1 LRPGGP
7 ARSLGAFGLG
17 LIVVF
22 LIVFTACEDS
32 GGRTP
37 AGVARDSAGVRIV
50 DLPPSSTQ
58 EPVTELTI
66 DPSWTP
72 SAGLEIGDLSDIDL
86 IPGRGIL
93 LLDELAVNVTVV
105 SDSGDVLA
113 VIGRAGQGPGEFDP
127 QGLRRIVATD
137 SSVFVP
143 DLFLQRITEF
153 TPEGETLSTRTFPL
167 SPVYA
172 VDWKGH
178 PGGGLA
184 FRAFE
189 RLGDQIIRIR
199 GEWVDTIL
207 SSPISNDYSNLLLPP
222 TSLWDL
228 TDQGDVIFGR
238 SDRGAV
244 ELRRGSTG
252 ELVWRAQ
259 WAGVAQEL
267 GDEDVAHLENLVRD
281 NILRDT
287 PEISA
292 GLLAQSLALIHY
304 PDRAPVLAGILAAPG
319 GDIWVRKAK
328 PVQAMDRDALL
339 VGSVDGC
346 GGRDW
351 DVLSSEGFLKARVR
365 LPEGFTPRR
374 FYGEWMYGILADE
387 LGIEAAARMSVV
399 SSLTGEG

>member
-1 LRPGGP
+1 MTRLRTGDP
-7 ARSLGAFGLG
+7 ARPRRLPGLG
-17 LIVVF
+17 LILPCLLV
-22 LIVFTACEDS
+22 LTACEDS

-37 AGVARDSAGVRIV
+37 AGVARDSAGVRVV
-50 DLPPSSTQ
+50 DLPPSSTGGR
-58 EPVTELTI
+58 VTELTI
-66 DPSWTP
+66 DSSWTP

-86 IPGRGIL
+86 VPGRGIL
-93 LLDELAVNVTVV
+93 LLDKLAVNVTVV

-113 VIGRAGQGPGEFDP
+113 VIGREGQGPGEFDP

-153 TPEGETLSTRTFPL
+153 TPEGRVLTTQTFPI

-184 FRAFE
+184 FRAFVQF
-189 RLGDQIIRIR
+189 GDQIIRIR
-199 GEWVDTIL
+199 GEMVDTIF

-228 TDQGDVIFGR
+228 TEQGDVIFGR

-259 WAGVAQEL
+259 WAGMAEDL
-267 GDEDVAHLENLVRD
+267 GDDDIAHLEALVRD

-292 GLLAQSLALIHY
+292 ELLAQSLALIHY
-304 PDRAPVLAGILAAPG
+304 PERAPVLAGILAAPG
-319 GDIWVRKAK
+319 GDVWVRKAK

-339 VGSVDGC
+339 VGSVDGY

-374 FYGEWMYGILADE
+374 FYGGWMYGILADE
-387 LGIEAAARMSVV
+387 LGLEAAARVRV
-399 SSLTGEG
+399 GP